1 MKKIYGVAMLSVVL
15 LIVLNLFY
23 YQRMYQ
29 WQMNNQR
36 HILEEE
42 LYLSAKEITRFY
54 LQPWPQLPL
63 MGRSDID
70 VLFNQPQQ
78 ADDIK
83 LRLQIAFMQNAIFL
97 DHLRVIKSDGQ
108 CFNINKGSQFTTL
121 CQYDTCSEPKFNART
136 VIDASGQFIVCHY
149 PIWGNDKL
157 IAYIEY
163 QVNTPEY
170 FKSLFHR
177 FGSYSDQIQWFVS
190 NKGDIIYSTSPELSV
205 NKDASFLKEVL
216 SVAPGHVTHQ
226 LNIQGKS
233 HEVLSVIQP
242 LHFFNDTHYL
252 AFSIPTSRIAA
263 SIIENTLWVGGISTF
278 VIAMVIAAFLVYSYR
293 RAQQLKRTRLSQ
305 EAVKKMIY
313 YLPMGVMLLDDKM
326 KIIQVNR
333 WLMQLVGIDNEDLLL
348 SHPLSSELLFSN
360 VELIESFHYNQISSK
375 FIFRKADGQEVVI
388 LNEKIPFYLHRDR
401 YWIDSYVVVS
411 EVESPKKNR
420 EAQNIFVA
428 NISHELRTPL
438 NGIIGMI
445 DLLSQSM
452 VGPAET
458 EMLGILKRSSDMLL
472 SLINDILDFSKIQS
486 GKFDIESIPF
496 DLNREISET
505 LNYFQPRAK
514 EAGLKL
520 VWHSE
525 EALPDDFLGDPV
537 RIRQIINN
545 LISNAIKFTPRGK
558 INVTISHTR
567 LINGN
572 QALLFSVKDTG
583 IGIAKEKQRDIF
595 KSFQQA
601 DESTTRKYGGTG
613 LGTTIAR
620 ELVNLMGGEIWINSP
635 SDLSDDPDYPGSEF
649 CFTLPIRTR
658 RQLKNID
665 TTGIT
670 DFSQIK
676 SVIITDESTQVQVI
690 TRNLLALKIESQI
703 MSPTQE
709 TIDALTNNP
718 HFHLLIIDNR
728 PDYNG
733 MDFLHELFNHQLHRN
748 FIILFQ
754 SSDNQNTNT
763 NVARKLGADAYLRK
777 PVRLIV
783 LRDFILKH
791 FPNIRFKAP
800 IEAADWQESLKILL
814 AEDNTLNQKVA
825 QNLFR
830 KIGFTIDLASNG
842 NEAVE
847 MAKQKNYD
855 IIFMDIYMPHK
866 DGIEAATELK
876 NLNYAGAIIALTASN
891 DIGERRRSLDAGMD
905 DHISKPARVE
915 EIQQMLTK
923 WCGRKN

>member
-1 MKKIYGVAMLSVVL
+1 MKKIFGVAVLSVLL
-15 LIVLNLFY
+15 LIVLNIFY

-29 WQMNNQR
+29 WQMTNQQ
-36 HILEEE
+36 HMLEEE
-42 LYLSAKEITRFY
+42 LYLSAREITSFY

-78 ADDIK
+78 ANDIK
-83 LRLQIAFMQNAIFL
+83 LRLQSAFLQNAAFL
-97 DHLRVIKSDGQ
+97 DHLRVVTSEGQ
-108 CFNINKGSQFTTL
+108 YFNIKKGSQFTTV
-121 CQYDTCSEPKFNART
+121 CEYDTCQQPIFNART
-136 VIDASGQFIVCHY
+136 VIDTSGQFIVCHN

-163 QVNTPEY
+163 RVNTQEY

-177 FGSYSDQIQWFVS
+177 FGSYADQFQWLAS
-190 NKGDIIYSTSPELSV
+190 NNNLIYTTSPDLSFDDDPFFF
-205 NKDASFLKEVL
+205 KEASSDA
-216 SVAPGHVTHQ
+216 PRHVIHQ
-226 LNIQGKS
+226 MNIKGKS
-233 HEVLSVIQP
+233 QEVLSVIQP
-242 LHFFNDTHYL
+242 LHFFNETHYL
-252 AFSIPTSRIAA
+252 AFSIPTSRIADA
-263 SIIENTLWVGGISTF
+263 IIENTLWVGGISTF
-278 VIAMVIAAFLVYSYR
+278 VMIMVIVGFLLYSYR
-293 RAQQLKRTRLSQ
+293 RAQHLQRTKLSQ
-305 EAVKKMIY
+305 EAVRKMIY
-313 YLPMGVMLLDDKM
+313 YLPSGVMLLDDKM

-333 WLMQLVGIDNEDLLL
+333 WLMQLVGIDNEDLLI

-375 FIFRKADGQEVVI
+375 YVIRKPDGQEVVI
-388 LNEKIPFYLHRDR
+388 LNEKTPFYLHHDR

-411 EVESPKKNR
+411 EVESPQKNR

-445 DLLSQSM
+445 DLLSQSL
-452 VGPAET
+452 VGPAEA
-458 EMLGILKRSSDMLL
+458 EMLAILKRSSDMLL

-520 VWHSE
+520 EWHTQ

-558 INVTISHTR
+558 IAMTISPTR

-572 QALLFSVKDTG
+572 PALLFSVKDTG

-613 LGTTIAR
+613 LGTTIAS
-620 ELVNLMGGEIWINSP
+620 ELVHLMGGEIWINSP

-658 RQLKNID
+658 RQLKNIN
-665 TTGIT
+665 TTEIT

-676 SVIITDESTQVQVI
+676 SVVVSDDPTQVQVI
-690 TRNLLALKIESQI
+690 ARNLAALKVDCQI

-709 TIDALTNNP
+709 TIDILTNNSNIQ
-718 HFHLLIIDNR
+718 LLIIDNR

-763 NVARKLGADAYLRK
+763 HVARKLGADAYLRK

-783 LRDFILKH
+783 LRDLILKH

-800 IEAADWQESLKILL
+800 IEAEDWQESLKILL

-825 QNLFR
+825 QSLFR

-855 IIFMDIYMPHK
+855 IIFMDIYMPDK

-876 NLNYAGAIIALTASN
+876 NLNFAGAIIALTASN

-905 DHISKPARVE
+905 DHICKPARVE

-923 WCGRKN
+923 WCSRKN